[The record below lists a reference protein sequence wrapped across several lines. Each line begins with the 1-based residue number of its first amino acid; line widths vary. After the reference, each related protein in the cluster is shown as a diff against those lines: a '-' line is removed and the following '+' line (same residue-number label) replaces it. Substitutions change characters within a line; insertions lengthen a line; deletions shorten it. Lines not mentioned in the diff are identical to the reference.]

1 MSHSQPLQIITTGD
15 SETDYF
21 VLRKENLA
29 IIIDKIP
36 DDAKVAIVSVV
47 GAFRTGKSFL
57 LNFFLRYLRANVKS
71 DDNSLDWMISEGEE
85 LTEGNM
91 NEGWNLVDKEAAAQ
105 SVEASTPTEGEEG
118 AEAAKTED
126 AEQAKQTKKEASFA
140 WRGGKERQTTGIW
153 MWSEPFI
160 REKDGEKIAIL
171 LMDTQGMFDNETTMT
186 LTAQIF
192 GLSTLVSSF
201 QIYNVDKR
209 IQEDNLQ
216 HLALFSEY
224 GRLALTPH
232 EKGLSLEKALT
243 PGVIVGAALDTSKD
257 TASDDDN
264 KSVTPPLS
272 LANTTATTATT
283 TTTSAEADM
292 PPPPPSPS
300 SSSSAAKMKE
310 GSVETDKKK
319 VEDAKPFQ
327 ALQFLV
333 RDWQNFEY
341 EGEALPLDEEDRA
354 EGGRSVYEGLRQEMK
369 DYLDEVLRSRGLSDL
384 QSTREQILRCFEVLD
399 CFMLP
404 HPGFAVTKK
413 SYDGAI
419 CKIDTF
425 FRSLLNKYVRSV
437 FNQDVQAKTIN
448 NRKITGKELQIFF
461 EVYVKMFQTGEK
473 SFPKA
478 MTMLDATAEAN
489 NRSAFDL
496 ALHHYKAHME
506 QLAGTDKAFV
516 KEPVLSKAHET
527 YYMQSMTIFDEIAT
541 MGASAVIVK
550 MRDTLKI
557 NVEEEKLR
565 FFSTNSLRNP
575 FKDVE
580 LYAIPL
586 MVAAVAWFLAVVI
599 NASCSHD
606 VCEAAEDGF
615 VNVYLFILFGMLV
628 LMWKQI
634 RGSYFYL
641 KEMVPVLMQGG
652 TPMEA
657 IASASAAVAQG
668 KREREQASKK
678 TKATTKSTT
687 TSS

>member
-1 MSHSQPLQIITTGD
+1 MRHSQPLQIITTGD

-21 VLRKENLA
+21 VLKNDNLTS
-29 IIIDKIP
+29 IIEKIP

-57 LNFFLRYLRANVKS
+57 LNFFLRYLRANVQPG
-71 DDNSLDWMISEGEE
+71 DNSLDWMISEGED

-91 NEGWNLVDKEAAAQ
+91 NEGWNLVDKEPVSEPAA
-105 SVEASTPTEGEEG
+105 SEADGGEG
-118 AEAAKTED
+118 AAHAAPAQTEESKP
-126 AEQAKQTKKEASFA
+126 AKKEASFA
-140 WRGGKERQTTGIW
+140 WRGGRERQTTGIW

-160 REKDGEKIAIL
+160 REKGGEKIAIL

-224 GRLALTPH
+224 GRLALSPH
-232 EKGLSLEKALT
+232 DKAPSLETVLT
-243 PGVIVGAALDTSKD
+243 EGKDKDKDESSTVESTVADADTDK
-257 TASDDDN
+257 
-264 KSVTPPLS
+264 PL
-272 LANTTATTATT
+272 
-283 TTTSAEADM
+283 
-292 PPPPPSPS
+292 PPSSP
-300 SSSSAAKMKE
+300 SSSAAKGKE
-310 GSVETDKKK
+310 SMAEEESAKK
-319 VEDAKPFQ
+319 VEDVKPFQ

-354 EGGRSVYEGLRQEMK
+354 AEGDTPRSVYDGLRQEMK
-369 DYLDEVLRSRGLSDL
+369 DYLNEVVRSRGLSDL
-384 QSTREQILRCFEVLD
+384 QSTREQITRCFEKLD

-419 CKIDTF
+419 SKIDSF

-437 FNQDVQAKTIN
+437 FGEDVHAKTIN
-448 NRKITGKELQIFF
+448 SRKITGKELQIFF

-489 NRSAFDL
+489 NRSAYDL

-506 QLAGTDKAFV
+506 QMAGTEKPYV
-516 KEPVLSKAHET
+516 KEAVLSKAHET
-527 YYMQSMTIFDEIAT
+527 YYMQTIGIFEEIAT
-541 MGASAVIVK
+541 MGAESIISN
-550 MRDTLKI
+550 MRDTLKLT
-557 NVEEEKLR
+557 VEEEKLR
-565 FFSTNSLRNP
+565 FFATNSLRNP

-586 MVAAVAWFLAVVI
+586 MVAAVAWFLAVIV
-599 NASCSHD
+599 NASCSTD
-606 VCEAAEDGF
+606 VCEAAEDGL
-615 VNVYLFILFGMLV
+615 VNVYLFVLFGMV
-628 LMWKQI
+628 VVMWKQI
-634 RGSYFYL
+634 RGAYCYL
-641 KEMVPVLMQGG
+641 KEIVPVLLQGG

-657 IASASAAVAQG
+657 IASASAAVAQD
-668 KREREQASKK
+668 KRESNQN
-678 TKATTKSTT
+678 
-687 TSS
+687 